1 MKRITF
7 ALALI
12 LSLTLAAAS
21 SHAEVDW
28 FEFKADYIAGSKDPN
43 KQMRRGTEVMR
54 LMAHDGK
61 LYAALGIFMQNYSD
75 GPLTGAQILR
85 KDKPDGP
92 WFVEKTFGPDYLRV
106 DNFCEATFTQD
117 KDGKKLSSPVTLFV
131 AGLYAVYKRNTGHP
145 SPAAVAV
152 YNNKPGDWTTVK
164 IAAPPM
170 GPSNPMFATCRSS
183 SPRSPAA
190 TAAHSS
196 PRAPPLPTHA
206 FCSTSTSTCRGRTTS
221 RGRSHPSPTSSIRCQ
236 TGAAA
241 TASRASWVSIT
252 SATRRAIRLMCPRSS
267 CSTRGRASAR
277 S

>member
-85 KDKPDGP
+85 KTSPTVRGSSRKRSVPTICA
-92 WFVEKTFGPDYLRV
+92 WITFAR
-106 DNFCEATFTQD
+106 
-117 KDGKKLSSPVTLFV
+117 
-131 AGLYAVYKRNTGHP
+131 
-145 SPAAVAV
+145 
-152 YNNKPGDWTTVK
+152 
-164 IAAPPM
+164 
-170 GPSNPMFATCRSS
+170 
-183 SPRSPAA
+183 PRS
-190 TAAHSS
+190 
-196 PRAPPLPTHA
+196 R
-206 FCSTSTSTCRGRTTS
+206 RTRMVRNS
-221 RGRSHPSPTSSIRCQ
+221 R
-236 TGAAA
+236 
-241 TASRASWVSIT
+241 
-252 SATRRAIRLMCPRSS
+252 RR
-267 CSTRGRASAR
+267 
-277 S
+277 